1 MAFITVFTHNI
12 YSSKPS
18 VYAKEKTVVQ
28 EQSKIKNDSDYTED
42 FLELQQEYIE
52 EIELYSDRYII
63 MNEDGSDIKEDS
75 LIDTAKDAYDDGAEN
90 KKKREDQW
98 KTKLRKADAQNYK
111 QWNEA

>member
-63 MNEDGSDIKEDS
+63 MNEDGSDIKEDN

-90 KKKREDQW
+90 KKKKRRSVEN
-98 KTKLRKADAQNYK
+98 KVKESRCLKL
-111 QWNEA
+111 